1 MEGEDQDQ
9 KYLAGL
15 AVGRAQHR
23 VEIPKKEGDRETEA
37 DSHEYPI
44 EDVDGRP
51 ADERHRNPY
60 EVGVTV
66 QRPAFE
72 QVRTLRAKVAE
83 REVERNGYE
92 EGVTVDEARGT

>member
-1 MEGEDQDQ
+1 MQGKDQDQ
-9 KYLAGL
+9 EYLTGL

-23 VEIPKKEGDRETEA
+23 VQVSKEEGDRETEA

-51 ADERHRNPY
+51 ADECHGNPY
-60 EVGVTV
+60 QVGVTV

-72 QVRTLRAKVAE
+72 QVGAFRAKVAE
-83 REVERNGYE
+83 RKVERNGYDK
-92 EGVTVDEARGT
+92 GVTVDEARGT